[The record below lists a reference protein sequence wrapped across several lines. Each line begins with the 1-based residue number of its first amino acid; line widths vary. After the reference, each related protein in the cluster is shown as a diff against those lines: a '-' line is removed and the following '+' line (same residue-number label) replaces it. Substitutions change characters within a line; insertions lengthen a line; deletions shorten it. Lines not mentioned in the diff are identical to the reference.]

1 MGSGLSKLV
10 GGVIG
15 GKWTTKTGGRC
26 DWWEVDYQN
35 WWEV

>member
-15 GKWTTKTGGRC
+15 GKWTIKTEIQHGLCNTAVGL
-26 DWWEVDYQN
+26 VSI
-35 WWEV
+35 